1 MLKSIHKNRIGI
13 FLMILSSVS
22 VVFGQLFWK
31 LSYVNNIIYLFY
43 GFVLYGVGAI
53 FLILAIRQGKLSVLH
68 PFLSLSYVFSL
79 LVGNFLLNEDIS
91 IFRYIGIVIIM
102 IGVVLIGG
110 SDE

>member
-13 FLMILSSVS
+13 LLMILSSVS

-31 LSYVNNIIYLFY
+31 LSYVNSIIYLFY

-79 LVGNFLLNEDIS
+79 IVGNFLLNENIS
-91 IFRYIGIVIIM
+91 IYRYIGIFIIM